1 MPRPYLNSPMTYKQ
15 SLTFLSSLIDFE
27 RWVNRSYSFKLSD
40 YMGFLNGI
48 GNPQKKLKRVALV
61 AGTKGKGSTAI
72 MLARIL
78 ESHGEKVGLYT
89 SPHLADYRE
98 RIAVN
103 GRKIPGK
110 RFAEIVEQ
118 LKPAI
123 EAHKPRITF
132 FEAMTTAAF
141 HHFLEQETTVNV
153 LEVGLGGRLD
163 ATNVTEPELSVI
175 TRIGYDHTQTL
186 GNTLAKIAGEKCGV
200 LRPGKFVVVSNQRS
214 RARRAIREEVKKT
227 GAKGIWW
234 NDDFSASLT
243 AESVEGLSMHYR
255 GLRME
260 SDPTLPLLGA
270 HQTENAA
277 TAIAAAEALLEQVDE
292 TKVAHALALTQL
304 PSRIQKL
311 QDDPAI
317 ILDMSHNQESAAVL
331 RKTLDKHFAH
341 HSRRVLLIG
350 ISKHKNKSKII
361 QTLAPFFSE
370 VWVTQADQPRAES
383 RQNLLR
389 VCSKV
394 HPDCREATS
403 VAQGIDRILDS
414 LGEKGKG
421 GEEGKGGKE
430 GVLVISGSIYVAGE
444 ALKTLKER

>member
-1 MPRPYLNSPMTYKQ
+1 MPRPYLNFPMTYKQ

-27 RWVNRSYSFKLSD
+27 RWVHRNYSFKLSD
-40 YMGFLNGI
+40 YRVFLEKMGNL
-48 GNPQKKLKRVALV
+48 QKKLKRVVLG

-89 SPHLADYRE
+89 SPHLTDYRE

-103 GRKIPGK
+103 KRKIPGK

-132 FEAMTTAAF
+132 FEAMTIVGF
-141 HHFLEQETTVNV
+141 YYFLAEETTVNV

-186 GNTLAKIAGEKCGV
+186 GNTLTKIAGEKCGV
-200 LRPGKFVVVSNQRS
+200 LRPGKFVVVGNQRA
-214 RARRAIREEVKKT
+214 RARRAIREKVEKT

-243 AESVEGLSMHYR
+243 AESVEGLSMGYR
-255 GLRME
+255 GLRIQA
-260 SDPTLPLLGA
+260 DFTLPLLGA
-270 HQTENAA
+270 HQIENAA
-277 TAIAAAEALLEQVDE
+277 TAIAAAEALLSKADE
-292 TKVAHALALTQL
+292 TKVGHALALIQL

-341 HSRRVLLIG
+341 HPRRVLLIG
-350 ISKHKNKSKII
+350 ISKHKDKSKII

-370 VWVTQADQPRAES
+370 VWVTQTDQPRAES
-383 RQNLLR
+383 RQNLMR

-394 HPDCREATS
+394 HPDCREAAS

-414 LGEKGKG
+414 LGEKG
-421 GEEGKGGKE
+421 EEGKEGKKE

-444 ALKTLKER
+444 ALEALKER